1 MEQRRLILVI
11 ALAIIGFFLFQA
23 WNEDH
28 PSNKTATAE
37 LKPTEQT
44 QALGFP
50 QAQETEAVAATD
62 KQTVA
67 HTSASVVSDAAKE
80 HIVSVKTDVLNVK
93 INLRGGSLIYSS
105 LPKFPKLVSTPD
117 DPVVLFNESDKFRY
131 LAQSAVIPKN
141 QKQLKQLPL
150 FTTSETNYQLANG
163 EEAVQVKLT
172 RITEQGIKISKVY
185 TFKRGQYD
193 VDVAYIIDNKTGNTF
208 NGNLYN
214 QIIRMDTPI
223 STKKGFQVASYFGA
237 SMSTSEKPYKKVSFK
252 DMSKENIDIT
262 TPGGWIAMQQHYF
275 LSAWIP
281 NQGAQNQFYTRQ
293 LNNNLFTVGSISP
306 MFSVAPGSTTTLN
319 NKIYI
324 GPAFGSALDKIAPN
338 LGLTVDYGFLWW
350 LSEPIFW
357 VMQKIHNVVGNW
369 GVAIILVTFLIKLVF
384 YKLSATSYRSMANM
398 RKLQPK
404 IEAIKERY
412 GDDKQKLSQATMEL
426 YRKEKV
432 NPLGGCLPMLIQI
445 PFFIALY
452 WVLVE
457 SVQLRQAPFFLWI
470 QDLSVKDPFYIL
482 PIIMGATMF
491 IQQKLNPPPPDPTQ
505 AKIFMLLP
513 IVFTVIFL
521 NFPAGLVLYWITNNT
536 LSILQQW
543 YVMNKHEKQTAQKS
557 YKKKTAKT

>member
-28 PSNKTATAE
+28 SADQTAAAATQSSQ
-37 LKPTEQT
+37 QT
-44 QALGFP
+44 TTMGFP
-50 QAQETEAVAATD
+50 QAKDSKTMVSD
-62 KQTVA
+62 RQTVA
-67 HTSASVVSDAAKE
+67 SPNKDLITSASEE
-80 HIVSVKTDVLNVK
+80 HVIRVRTDVLRVK
-93 INLRGGSLIYSS
+93 INLKGGSLIYSS
-105 LPKFPKLVSTPD
+105 LLKFPESISKPNK
-117 DPVVLFNESDKFRY
+117 PVILFNDTEKYRY
-131 LAQSAVIPKN
+131 LAQSAVIPNN

-150 FTTSETNYQLANG
+150 FSTTQANY
-163 EEAVQVKLT
+163 KLT
-172 RITEQGIKISKVY
+172 RNQDTLKVILTRTTERGVKLSKVF
-185 TFKRGQYD
+185 TFNRGQYD
-193 VDVAYIIDNKTGNTF
+193 VGVTYIIDNQSGSNLKA
-208 NGNLYN
+208 NLYN
-214 QIIRMDTPI
+214 QLIRMDTPI
-223 STKKGFQVASYFGA
+223 SAKKGFQVSSYFGS
-237 SMSTSEKPYKKVSFK
+237 SMSTQDKPYKKVSFK
-252 DMSKENIDIT
+252 DMRKEDVDIT
-262 TPGGWIAMQQHYF
+262 TLGGWIAMQQHYF

-281 NQGAQNQFYTRQ
+281 IQDANNQFYTRK
-293 LNNNLFTVGSISP
+293 LSDDLFTIGSISP
-306 MFSVAPGSTTTLN
+306 VFNVAAGETKTLN
-319 NKIYI
+319 SKIYI
-324 GPAFGSALDKIAPN
+324 GPASGSALNSIAPN

-357 VMQKIHNVVGNW
+357 VMQKIHNFVGNW
-369 GVAIILVTFLIKLVF
+369 GVAIILVTFLIKLLF

-404 IEAIKERY
+404 IEAVKERY
-412 GDDKQKLSQATMEL
+412 SDDKQKLSQATMEL

-432 NPLGGCLPMLIQI
+432 NPLGGCLPMLVQI

-457 SVQLRQAPFFLWI
+457 SVQLRQAPFFFWI
-470 QDLSVKDPFYIL
+470 QDLSIKDPYYIL
-482 PIIMGATMF
+482 PLIMGASMF

-543 YVMNKHEKQTAQKS
+543 YVMNKHDKQSAQKS